1 MQSPSQNSGRRWSN
15 RDVRRQVDRHR
26 AFWLWGL
33 LLSLAVA
40 AGPAAF
46 HLYQQ
51 NLCVKLGYEI
61 NALRSE
67 EAALLEQNRR
77 LLEQQATLEAPAS
90 IEDWS
95 LDRRGMVR
103 PAPEQVI
110 VVRRAV
116 PGRDDLLAQETRS
129 DRE

>member
-1 MQSPSQNSGRRWSN
+1 MQSPPHHSERRWSN

-33 LLSLAVA
+33 LLGLAIA
-40 AGPAAF
+40 AIPTAI

-51 NLCVKLGYEI
+51 NLCVRLGYEI

-67 EAALLEQNRR
+67 QALLLEQHRR

-90 IEDWS
+90 VEAWGM
-95 LDRRGMVR
+95 DRRGMVR
-103 PAPEQVI
+103 PSPDQVV
-110 VVRRAV
+110 VVRRTV
-116 PGRDDLLAQETRS
+116 PGRGDLLAQETRS